1 MKFFAV
7 TGTNGK
13 TSVAHLLRAVLTDAG
28 YKSALI
34 GTIGGNMT
42 TPDPDLLY
50 PLLEKLAGEDYD
62 CVVCLLY
69 TSGEERFSKK
79 IASEIVKRRKE
90 SPIKTTLELVKLCR
104 DVVTSKFARCV

>member
-1 MKFFAV
+1 MHGSAIISAADRPEKMKFFAV

-50 PLLEKLAGEDYD
+50 PLLEKLAGRG
-62 CVVCLLY
+62 L
-69 TSGEERFSKK
+69 
-79 IASEIVKRRKE
+79 
-90 SPIKTTLELVKLCR
+90 
-104 DVVTSKFARCV
+104 